1 MMNGNAQR
9 FHEYASGHAE
19 GLHGIEA
26 RRERYPY
33 VVEEANESG
42 IAETTNSGINQFPV
56 HEPYPMNQHLFG
68 YVEIV
73 DIP

>member
-1 MMNGNAQR
+1 MNMNAQR
-9 FHEYASGHAE
+9 SYGHATGHAE
-19 GLHGIEA
+19 GLHGIAA

-42 IAETTNSGINQFPV
+42 IAETANGGINQFPV
-56 HEPYPMNQHLFG
+56 HEPYPTNQYYPG
-68 YVEIV
+68 YVQVV

>member
-1 MMNGNAQR
+1 MDMNAQR
-9 FHEYASGHAE
+9 SYGFATGHAE
-19 GLHGIEA
+19 GLHGIEV

-42 IAETTNSGINQFPV
+42 IAETTNGGINQFPV
-56 HEPYPMNQHLFG
+56 HEPYPMNQHYFG
-68 YVEIV
+68 YVQVV

>member
-1 MMNGNAQR
+1 MDANAQR
-9 FHEYASGHAE
+9 FYDYETGHAE

-42 IAETTNSGINQFPV
+42 MAETIDGGMNQFPG
-56 HEPYPMNQHLFG
+56 HEPHLMNQHHFG
-68 YVEIV
+68 YV
-73 DIP
+73 